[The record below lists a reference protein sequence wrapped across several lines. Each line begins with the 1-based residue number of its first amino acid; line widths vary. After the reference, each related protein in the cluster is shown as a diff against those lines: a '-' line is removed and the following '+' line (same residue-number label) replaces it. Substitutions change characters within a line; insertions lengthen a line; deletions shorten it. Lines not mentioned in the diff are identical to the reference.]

1 ARVAG
6 GWPAVVLEGS
16 GPVDAL
22 RRSWPLV
29 RGSWWRIFGI
39 TLLAG
44 IVVAFTGGILQ
55 LPFSIVSSLAGGSGG
70 FTTMFNAGSTTAAV
84 VAPTALSVAIGAIG
98 SIIAPPRTTPINAGV
113 TVLLSSAIRVRR
125 GSLDLGLH

>member
-44 IVVAFTGGILQ
+44 IVVAFIGGILQ

-84 VAPTALSVAIGAIG
+84 AAPTALSVAIRAIG
-98 SIIAPPRTTPINAGV
+98 SIIAATSTRPISARV
-113 TVLLSSAIRVRR
+113 TVPLYTHLPIRR
-125 GSLDLGLH
+125 G